1 MFARYIET
9 SDETEAIAQLR
20 VHHLSFYGDLVIN
33 QVNTLL

>member
-9 SDETEAIAQLR
+9 SDETEAIAQLL
-20 VHHLSFYGDLVIN
+20 VFYGDLVIN